1 MEVLPVTGNG
11 KVDRKALPKPQD
23 EPQGSVSA
31 PRNEVETTVRDVF
44 AEVLNLSPELVGL
57 DQDFV
62 GLGGT
67 SLLAGKAV
75 SMLRVRL
82 RAPKLPATALYTHS
96 TVARLAACAEPL
108 VQPAG
113 AAEAQICKL

>member
-67 SLLAGKAV
+67 SLLAG
-75 SMLRVRL
+75 
-82 RAPKLPATALYTHS
+82 
-96 TVARLAACAEPL
+96 CAEPL

-113 AAEAQICKL
+113 AAEAQICKLEPETYGGYSS